1 LDRSAKHHHN
11 IQKLDP
17 EEGKQVEYQVWTEEY
32 KGGNWGKVDC
42 GDREAVMREIDKA
55 VRDG

>member
-1 LDRSAKHHHN
+1 
-11 IQKLDP
+11 
-17 EEGKQVEYQVWTEEY
+17 VEYQVWTEEY